1 MGFKQLYKM
10 FGLNIK
16 VFKMVNS
23 VDKAQNTVKYELIL
37 SSTNTV
43 LHLVSFKLVI
53 FHKNSERV

>member
-43 LHLVSFKLVI
+43 LHLVSFTLVI
-53 FHKNSERV
+53 FHKNSGRV